1 MLGFDKGFQTGQA
14 RTPEAAVL
22 VEPRVNGSQWLGIEL
37 IDAVA
42 SLAMLAYQVGATEQA
57 KMFRDRGPR
66 NRECSCD
73 LSGGLAASP
82 Q

>member
-1 MLGFDKGFQTGQA
+1 MLGFDKGLQTGQA

-22 VEPRVNGSQWLGIEL
+22 VEPRVNRPQWLGIEL

-42 SLAMLAYQVGATEQA
+42 SLAMFTYEVGAAQQP
-57 KMFRDRGPR
+57 KVFRYRGTR

-73 LSGGLAASP
+73 LPGGLAASP